1 MKEQEFLD
9 AVSHIEADVVE
20 SFVAM
25 DARLQKRAGR
35 SKAKVMWIRIGAV
48 AASGLILVLA
58 FLTSIGDASIIATA
72 VMNYGPAISLPILLA
87 IVLSFGFSFT
97 KKEKTPSS
105 LLLTNGILLAAI
117 NALNILGVCLYSIY
131 AGINM
136 IGKLP
141 IILVSSNVGLCLSL
155 GIGMAIIR
163 TKKEW
168 WQRLMLYL
176 LLLMISVIAS
186 CLAHN
191 TMAMLMNGDAFT
203 AL

>member
-1 MKEQEFLD
+1 MRELEFLD

-25 DARLQKRAGR
+25 DARLHRKAGR
-35 SKAKVMWIRIGAV
+35 SRARVIWTRIGAV

-58 FLTSIGDASIIATA
+58 FFTSIGDASIIDAA
-72 VMNYGPAISLPILLA
+72 VMNYGPAISLPILIA
-87 IVLSFGFSFT
+87 ILLSFGFSFT
-97 KKEKTPSS
+97 KKEKTSSS
-105 LLLTNGILLAAI
+105 LLLTNGVLLTAI
-117 NALNILGVCLYSIY
+117 NALNILGVCIYSIY

-141 IILVSSNVGLCLSL
+141 IIVVSSNVGLCVSL

-163 TKKEW
+163 AKMEW

-176 LLLMISVIAS
+176 LLWMISVAAS

-191 TMAMLMNGDAFT
+191 VMAMLMNGDLFT
-203 AL
+203 SL